1 MRKLLFALALVSSSS
16 IAADAHYEEWTAA
29 GGKINWT
36 TAQVSAE
43 GYGLPPGNVGGK
55 AGPLLACRAAVVDAQ
70 RNLLEATQ
78 GVRVTATTV
87 IDNYMLSNDEVKS
100 EVEGIIRN
108 ARIISRTPASDGSC
122 KIEMVI
128 NLGGKASKTIYQEV
142 YQETG
147 LQSFYRSTLDWLG
160 GAVISKAYAQD
171 DVELEQPVWL
181 QEMEKLNRRLSV
193 IEQKLVENRREE
205 AQPAPVADVQ
215 PTGLV
220 VDARGSNFIPSLS
233 PKIRQ
238 LRGAVVYPD
247 QGASNER
254 LLERGQLVSLFARDV
269 DFAVQHPVVGNRPLL
284 VKALRTYG
292 DTRTEIVLAS
302 EYAERII
309 ELNDKGFF
317 NEAGVIIVLD

>member
-108 ARIISRTPASDGSC
+108 ARIISRTPADDGSC

-128 NLGGKASKTIYQEV
+128 NLGGKASRTIYQEV

-160 GAVISKAYAQD
+160 GAVISKAYADD

-193 IEQKLVENRREE
+193 IEQKLVESRREE

>member
-108 ARIISRTPASDGSC
+108 ARIISRTPADDGSC

-160 GAVISKAYAQD
+160 GALISKAYAQD

-193 IEQKLVENRREE
+193 IEQKLVENRCEE

>member
-181 QEMEKLNRRLSV
+181 QEMEKHC
-193 IEQKLVENRREE
+193 
-205 AQPAPVADVQ
+205 
-215 PTGLV
+215 
-220 VDARGSNFIPSLS
+220 RGRSL
-233 PKIRQ
+233 
-238 LRGAVVYPD
+238 
-247 QGASNER
+247 
-254 LLERGQLVSLFARDV
+254 
-269 DFAVQHPVVGNRPLL
+269 
-284 VKALRTYG
+284 
-292 DTRTEIVLAS
+292 
-302 EYAERII
+302 
-309 ELNDKGFF
+309 
-317 NEAGVIIVLD
+317 

>member
-108 ARIISRTPASDGSC
+108 ARIISRTPADDGSC

-160 GAVISKAYAQD
+160 GALISKAYAQD

>member
-108 ARIISRTPASDGSC
+108 ARILSRTPADDGSC

-128 NLGGKASKTIYQEV
+128 NLGGKASRTIYQEV

-160 GAVISKAYAQD
+160 GAVISKAYADD

-193 IEQKLVENRREE
+193 IEQKLVESRREE

>member
-1 MRKLLFALALVSSSS
+1 MRKLVFALALLSSNGF
-16 IAADAHYEEWTAA
+16 AADAHYEEWTAA

-36 TAQVSAE
+36 TGQISAE
-43 GYGLPPGNVGGK
+43 GYGLPPANVGGK

-100 EVEGIIRN
+100 QVEGIIRN
-108 ARIISRTPASDGSC
+108 ARILSRTPADDGSC

-128 NLGGKASKTIYQEV
+128 NLGGKASKAIYQEV

-147 LQSFYRSTLDWLG
+147 LQSYYHSTLDWLSD
-160 GAVISKAYAQD
+160 ALISKAYAQE
-171 DVELEQPVWL
+171 DVELEQPAWL
-181 QEMEKLNRRLSV
+181 QEMDKLNRRLSV
-193 IEQKLVENRREE
+193 IEQKISETQRQAAE
-205 AQPAPVADVQ
+205 PVKADLSQ

-247 QGASNER
+247 KAASSER

-309 ELNDKGFF
+309 ELNEKGFF

>member
-108 ARIISRTPASDGSC
+108 ARIISRTPADDGSC

-128 NLGGKASKTIYQEV
+128 NLGGKASRTIYQEV

-160 GAVISKAYAQD
+160 GAMISKAYADD

-193 IEQKLVENRREE
+193 IEQKLVESRREE

>member
-1 MRKLLFALALVSSSS
+1 MRKLLFALALVNSSS

-108 ARIISRTPASDGSC
+108 ARIISRTPANDGSC

-171 DVELEQPVWL
+171 DVELEQPAWL

-193 IEQKLVENRREE
+193 IEQKLVENRRQE
-205 AQPAPVADVQ
+205 AQPGPAADVQ

>member
-108 ARIISRTPASDGSC
+108 ARIIGRTPASDGSC

-128 NLGGKASKTIYQEV
+128 NLGGKASKTIIRKSIRKPACKV
-142 YQETG
+142 FT
-147 LQSFYRSTLDWLG
+147 
-160 GAVISKAYAQD
+160 
-171 DVELEQPVWL
+171 
-181 QEMEKLNRRLSV
+181 
-193 IEQKLVENRREE
+193 
-205 AQPAPVADVQ
+205 AQPS
-215 PTGLV
+215 TG
-220 VDARGSNFIPSLS
+220 
-233 PKIRQ
+233 
-238 LRGAVVYPD
+238 
-247 QGASNER
+247 
-254 LLERGQLVSLFARDV
+254 
-269 DFAVQHPVVGNRPLL
+269 
-284 VKALRTYG
+284 
-292 DTRTEIVLAS
+292 
-302 EYAERII
+302 
-309 ELNDKGFF
+309 
-317 NEAGVIIVLD
+317 